1 MVKAEWGCFEES
13 QRSRLPKRAVSDDA
27 FVTIRKLILWE
38 MIAEHNRYFTH
49 KDDAFSL
56 AFSLKKFSFLV
67 FSNKYN
73 FG

>member
-13 QRSRLPKRAVSDDA
+13 QIPRLPKRAVSDDA

-56 AFSLKKFSFLV
+56 AFH
-67 FSNKYN
+67 
-73 FG
+73 